1 MAQSAIYQMEKEK
14 SKRKAKQW
22 LANRLR
28 IKAIG
33 CPIKLILSDLQV
45 EVEPSQMSI

>member
-1 MAQSAIYQMEKEK
+1 MLNGPIGDLSDGERKKEK
-14 SKRKAKQW
+14 KSKTAVSG
-22 LANRLR
+22 

>member
-1 MAQSAIYQMEKEK
+1 
-14 SKRKAKQW
+14 
-22 LANRLR
+22 LR

-45 EVEPSQMSI
+45 EVEPSQMSIWPKWVQQ